1 MNESLLGDVETD
13 EVVDDM
19 QEQSGSCYEF
29 VFSFD
34 VDDNDKSAINEI
46 FYGSVMEPVLERMK
60 NLGYVDGWDADMEFL
75 DNDCSKIIG
84 VYSTSR
90 SRQDASVMLCRAKNL
105 GFVMYV
111 CNDHSDEDSFAFMA
125 ASMIDVLMSSNV
137 CMKNRNVRMVAS
149 ELVSRDNHE
158 RTGYAI
164 CIAYDENIWSFYA
177 GGDDG
182 VLNKENVSKLQ
193 GSFVRAASRI
203 RLMDAVDEAGSRYV
217 VTTFGTGVGSE
228 SMSLVDSSGTI
239 LSDIG
244 VVLPK
249 FKYGP
254 KFCAD
259 GLLYVKFT
267 EGCCNYITMDGR
279 VLSNEDF
286 LGCSPLFF
294 EGYAWVKRGGSKE
307 FNFLSTDGTFLCKE
321 NYDWMENFVDG
332 VAVVM
337 KDKLY
342 NFIDKTGKPVCSEW
356 YEFID
361 FGHGKKRDVA
371 LVCRSCKEGECYN
384 EHGIPVRKKSNYVHR
399 DGTLVL
405 ENWIPGKSNAME
417 NGFAKV
423 AYGTDFTCRF
433 VREDGTPVSD
443 EWFDDV
449 CGWPECGIY
458 AFKKNGCWQ
467 FMDTGS
473 GKVLFG
479 GECFDDVSVNLG
491 FGDFKFYEVMKW
503 FKNDAKKTLVSSTG
517 VKCSDEWF
525 YSVNCVGPNLVAAVR
540 ELGSPTMVI
549 EWGKG
554 IVQDNLKYCDVC
566 DDGFLTVAKSGDD
579 SLDSGYSG
587 RMLNFIN
594 DKTLR
599 LVSDEWFLY
608 KGKAENGFVFV
619 TRLDKNDGDVLAY
632 KGGTLMSPKIYC
644 DVLAYK
650 SGKLM
655 SPKIGERERLT
666 QIYTLVPDEL
676 VAIEKTGSYDYFMY
690 NIFDAGGKQL
700 LDEWIRFRP
709 VVDRDG
715 VVRIG
720 PAAYV
725 DYSGKYISFV

>member
-1 MNESLLGDVETD
+1 MKEHPEIIYMNESLLGDVETD
-13 EVVDDM
+13 EVMDDV

-34 VDDNDKSAINEI
+34 VDDNDKSAIKEI
-46 FYGSVMEPVLERMK
+46 FYGSVMEPVLERLK
-60 NLGYVDGWDADMEFL
+60 NFGYVDGWDAEREFL

-84 VYSTSR
+84 IYSTSR
-90 SRQDASVMLCRAKNL
+90 SRQDASMMLYRAKNL
-105 GFVMYV
+105 GFVVYV

-125 ASMIDVLMSSNV
+125 ASMMDVLVSSNM

-149 ELVSRDNHE
+149 ELASRDNHE

-164 CIAYDENIWSFYA
+164 CIAHDENIWSFYA

-182 VLNKENVSKLQ
+182 VLDKENVGKIH
-193 GSFVRAASRI
+193 GSFVRTASCVGLI
-203 RLMDAVDEAGSRYV
+203 DAVDEAGSRYV
-217 VTTFGTGVGSE
+217 VTTFGIGVENE
-228 SMSLVDSSGTI
+228 SMSLVDSSGNI
-239 LSDIG
+239 LTNIG
-244 VVLPK
+244 VTLAK

-259 GLLYVKFT
+259 GLLYVKFA

-286 LGCSPLFF
+286 SGCSPLFF
-294 EGYAWVKRGGSKE
+294 EGYACVNRSIPKG
-307 FNFLSTDGTFLCKE
+307 FNLLSTDGTFLCKE
-321 NYDWMENFVDG
+321 NYDWVENFVDG
-332 VAVVM
+332 IAVVM

-342 NFIDKTGKPVCSEW
+342 NFIDKTGKLVCGEW

-371 LVCRSCKEGECYN
+371 LVCISCKEGEYYD
-384 EHGIPVRKKSNYVHR
+384 EHGISVRKKSNYVRR

-405 ENWIPGKSNAME
+405 ENWIPGKSDAME

-423 AYGTDFTCRF
+423 IYGTDSTCRF
-433 VREDGTPVSD
+433 VREDGIPVSD

-458 AFKKNGCWQ
+458 AFKKNGYWQ
-467 FMDTGS
+467 FMDTES
-473 GKVLFG
+473 GKLLFD
-479 GECFDDVSVNLG
+479 GEWFDDVSVNLG

-503 FKNDAKKTLVSSTG
+503 FNNDGKKTLVSKTG

-554 IVQDNLKYCDVC
+554 IVQDNLKYCDEY
-566 DDGFLTVAKSGDD
+566 DDGILTIAKSGDV
-579 SLDSGYSG
+579 SLESAYNGT
-587 RMLNFIN
+587 MLNFID

-599 LVSDEWFLY
+599 LVSDEWFIY
-608 KGKAENGFVFV
+608 TGKLENGFVLV
-619 TRLDKNDGDVLAY
+619 KRLDN
-632 KGGTLMSPKIYC
+632 KGNEFG

-650 SGKLM
+650 SGVLV
-655 SPKIGERERLT
+655 SPKIGEGERLT
-666 QIYTLVPDEL
+666 RIYTLEPDEL
-676 VAIEKTGSYDYFMY
+676 VAIEKTGRYNYFMY
-690 NIFDAGGKQL
+690 NIFDATGKQL
-700 LDEWIRFRP
+700 LDKWIRFRP
-709 VVDRDG
+709 VAGRDG

-725 DYSGKYISFV
+725 DYSGKHISFV